1 MKSLQAP
8 THRPQIIHI
17 EGYDPKLDYKLI
29 KETIV
34 PYMKDLFNDLA
45 VRSSS
50 ESEEICIDKVT
61 FFEYCSLPGIINDRF
76 LRVFDPKGKG
86 VIKEERFVEVMIM
99 VFISELDDKM
109 RLTFEM

>member
-1 MKSLQAP
+1 M
-8 THRPQIIHI
+8 
-17 EGYDPKLDYKLI
+17 
-29 KETIV
+29 
-34 PYMKDLFNDLA
+34 
-45 VRSSS
+45 
-50 ESEEICIDKVT
+50 T